1 MFDKPMLSLDQIQ
14 KAMNVM
20 MAKATEDSDRPL
32 AIAIV
37 DDVGDLISY
46 VRMDRCRKIPQ
57 RMAIRK
63 AYTCALSGQ
72 DSKDYAARLKEQGRS
87 VAEMGDPMLAAVQG
101 GVVVLHPSTGA
112 ILGGIGVSGLAAQED
127 EDIAERVVRERKR
140 SARVQHCACEGGQT
154 DPYDGPAADPDQ
166 IRAHEQRRGE
176 HGPHTAFHGR
186 RREDAGLGDPWRP
199 DTVRGITPAHEVII
213 VVREVGPDLNQSR
226 ADQRGERR
234 PNGEHAV
241 VCSQGGPHHHGRQCR
256 G

>member
-72 DSKDYAARLKEQGRS
+72 DSKDYAARLKEQARS

-127 EDIAERVVRERKR
+127 EDIANM
-140 SARVQHCACEGGQT
+140 
-154 DPYDGPAADPDQ
+154 
-166 IRAHEQRRGE
+166 
-176 HGPHTAFHGR
+176 
-186 RREDAGLGDPWRP
+186 GLNALG
-199 DTVRGITPAHEVII
+199 
-213 VVREVGPDLNQSR
+213 L
-226 ADQRGERR
+226 
-234 PNGEHAV
+234 
-241 VCSQGGPHHHGRQCR
+241 
-256 G
+256 